1 MNHFFKKVIEETFAS
16 KKQQK
21 YFYAKASDKSLPK
34 KERKKWG
41 KWASEFS
48 SKTDF
53 DKIPEKA
60 EQDVEEIVDDKG
72 NIKRG
77 EEDGNI
83 STKFVGSKST
93 SDKAASTGFRMMGMH
108 GIAGTVQAPK
118 RYWGE
123 SDMSKSLGYDDTLG
137 DDESYKEAYKHF
149 TKELGLSDEEAKERL
164 SAMGYIPGEKELVRL
179 VENPRKFME
188 DYIQSALDKKNTNND
203 VLKKDGEKKELNP
216 LVQKQHNSL
225 KSTIEDNNLDLDQ
238 ILDYLKN
245 EQ

>member
-77 EEDGNI
+77 EEDGNM

-93 SDKAASTGFRMMGMH
+93 SDKAANSGFRMMGMH

-179 VENPRKFME
+179 VENPKKFME

-203 VLKKDGEKKELNP
+203 VLKKDEEKKELNP
-216 LVQKQHNSL
+216 LIQKQLNSL

-245 EQ
+245 E

>member
-21 YFYAKASDKSLPK
+21 FFYAKASDKSIPK

-60 EQDVEEIVDDKG
+60 EQDVEEVVDEKG

-77 EEDGNI
+77 EKDGNLA
-83 STKFVGSKST
+83 TKFTGSNST
-93 SDKAASTGFRMMGMH
+93 TDQAAATGFRMMGMY

-118 RYWGE
+118 RFWGE
-123 SDMSKSLGYDDTLG
+123 ADMSKSLGYDDTLG

-203 VLKKDGEKKELNP
+203 VLKKDNEKKELNP
-216 LVQKQHNSL
+216 LVQKQLNSL

>member
-77 EEDGNI
+77 EEDGNM

-203 VLKKDGEKKELNP
+203 VLKKDSEKKELNP
-216 LVQKQHNSL
+216 LVQKQLNSL

>member
-77 EEDGNI
+77 EEDGNM

-216 LVQKQHNSL
+216 LVQKQLNSL